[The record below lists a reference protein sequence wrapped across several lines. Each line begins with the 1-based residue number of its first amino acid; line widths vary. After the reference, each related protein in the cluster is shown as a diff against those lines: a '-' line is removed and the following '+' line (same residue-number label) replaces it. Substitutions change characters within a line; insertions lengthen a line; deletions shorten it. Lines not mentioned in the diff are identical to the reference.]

1 MTHKAPPTGQGL
13 HGQDDLQRNL
23 TNRHIQLIAIG
34 GAIGTGLFMG
44 SGKTISLAGPSI
56 IFVYTIIGV
65 MLFFVMRAMG
75 ELLLSNLQY
84 RSFIDFSSDL
94 LGPWA
99 GFFTGWTYWFCWIV
113 TGIADVIAISAYS
126 QFWFPDLPQ
135 WAPAIACVGLLL
147 GLNLLTVKLFGEI
160 EFWFAMIKIV
170 AIVALVGTGLYMVG
184 AAFVSPAGRAASLSN
199 LWNDG
204 GMFPNGMMGFFA
216 GFQIAVF
223 AFVGIELVG
232 TTAAEAK
239 DPERTLPR
247 AINSIPVRII
257 VFYVLALIAIMAV
270 TPWRD
275 VVPGKSPFV
284 ELFVLA
290 GLPAAAGVINFV
302 VLTSAASSANS
313 GVFSTSRML
322 YGLAIKGD
330 APKAFHRLSRSS
342 VPSRGLLFSC
352 TCLLAGAFLMWVV
365 PDLVEAFTLVTTVSA
380 ILFMFVWSLILL
392 SYIAYRRQRA
402 ALHEASR
409 YKMPGGVAM
418 CWACLVFFAAILGLL
433 TLQADT
439 RQALVVT
446 PAWFALLAIAYQ
458 FVRRQA
464 SRQPAERST
473 ALAGTAA
480 EPR

>member
-1 MTHKAPPTGQGL
+1 MT
-13 HGQDDLQRNL
+13 QDITKDAQEHHLQRNL

-56 IFVYTIIGV
+56 IFVYMIIGF

-75 ELLLSNLQY
+75 ELLLSNLNY
-84 RSFIDFSSDL
+84 KSFIDFSADL

-99 GFFTGWTYWFCWIV
+99 GYFTGWTYWFCWII
-113 TGIADVIAISAYS
+113 TGIADVIAIAAYS

-135 WAPAIACVGLLL
+135 WIPALMCVGVLLS
-147 GLNLLTVKLFGEI
+147 LNLITVKLFGEI

-170 AIVALVGTGLYMVG
+170 AILGLIGTGLYMVLSG
-184 AAFVSPAGRAASLSN
+184 FQSPAGSTASLSN
-199 LWNDG
+199 LWNDE
-204 GMFPNGMMGFFA
+204 GMFPHGLMGFFA

-247 AINSIPVRII
+247 AINSIPLRII
-257 VFYVLALIAIMAV
+257 MFYVFALIAIMAV

-284 ELFVLA
+284 ELFILA
-290 GLPAAAGVINFV
+290 GLPAAAAVINFV

-322 YGLAIKGD
+322 FGLAQEGD
-330 APKAFHRLSRSS
+330 APKAFEKLSSRD
-342 VPSRGLLFSC
+342 VPANGLYFSC
-352 TCLLAGAFLMWVV
+352 TCLLLGAALMYVI

-392 SYIAYRRQRA
+392 SWLTYRKQRS
-402 ALHEASR
+402 ALHQASQ
-409 YKMPGGVAM
+409 YKMPGGRFM
-418 CWACLVFFAAILGLL
+418 CWACLVFFAGILVLL
-433 TLQADT
+433 SFEADT
-439 RQALVVT
+439 RQALIVT
-446 PAWFALLAIAYQ
+446 PIWFVILSVTYQ
-458 FVRRQA
+458 FVRSR
-464 SRQPAERST
+464 RQPRRQIDPSR
-473 ALAGTAA
+473 G
-480 EPR
+480 